1 MLVTGA
7 VTAMVVLAFLIPLAL
22 LVRDFAGNRA
32 INDAQREVERFAQL
46 VALNAG
52 VSDMLGVVQSF
63 PLDGSHFPVSFVVD
77 EVVVGTVIP
86 PGEDLTQA
94 KSGIAF
100 RAAVAGGQAI
110 YAPVIIPSLESAVVV
125 RVFVSDEQLSE
136 GVARSWRVLGALG
149 LVLVLIA
156 LAVADRLGRSIV
168 EPVRELSANA
178 ALLGEGALETRVTP
192 SGPPEV
198 REVGVEF
205 NRLAERMTTL
215 LRLEREA
222 AADMSHR
229 LRTPLTALRLDLDSV
244 ADGSAKDRLLDD
256 LDELERTVD
265 FVIQAARRPGR
276 VDSDSTCE
284 LGEITTAR
292 VEFWSALAEEQGRA
306 VSLAIDGG
314 PWQVAA
320 GESDVV
326 AMIDALLGNV
336 MAHTADGTGFAVEIE
351 GDESEARL
359 TVMDDGS
366 GFDSSLAERGRS
378 SAGSTGLGLDI
389 VRRTAEA
396 SGGSLVIESAA
407 EGGARVVVTLG
418 VHRDVAS

>member
-32 INDAQREVERFAQL
+32 INSAEREAERLSQL
-46 VALNAG
+46 VAQNADND
-52 VSDMLGVVQSF
+52 DMLATVSSI
-63 PLDGSHFPVSFVVD
+63 PTDSTAYLVSFVVND
-77 EVVVGTVIP
+77 VVVGSPIP

-94 KSGIAF
+94 KDGIAF
-100 RAAVAGGQAI
+100 RATVAGGEAI
-110 YAPVIIPSLESAVVV
+110 YAPVIIPRLESAVVT
-125 RVFVSDEQLSE
+125 RVFIANEQLRA
-136 GVARSWRVLGALG
+136 GVDRSWRILGALG

-168 EPVRELSANA
+168 EPVRELSTSA
-178 ALLGEGALETRVTP
+178 ALLGEGALDTRVIP

-229 LRTPLTALRLDLDSV
+229 LRTPLTALRLDLDAVVESP
-244 ADGSAKDRLLDD
+244 AKDRLLDD
-256 LDELERTVD
+256 LDELERTVN
-265 FVIQAARRPGR
+265 FVIEAARRPGR
-276 VDSDSTCE
+276 VDADSTCE
-284 LGEITTAR
+284 LGELTAAR
-292 VEFWSALAEEQGRA
+292 LEFWSALAEEQGRE
-306 VSLAIDGG
+306 VSLQVDEG
-314 PWQVAA
+314 PWLVAA
-320 GESDVV
+320 GEADVV

-336 MAHTADGTGFAVEIE
+336 MAHTDDGVGFVVEIN
-351 GDESEARL
+351 GDESTATL
-359 TVMDDGS
+359 TVTDAGP
-366 GFDSSLAERGRS
+366 GFDPGLAERGRS

-396 SGGSLVIESAA
+396 SGGSLVIKSAD
-407 EGGARVVVTLG
+407 GGGGKVVVTLG
-418 VHRDVAS
+418 IARSGSS